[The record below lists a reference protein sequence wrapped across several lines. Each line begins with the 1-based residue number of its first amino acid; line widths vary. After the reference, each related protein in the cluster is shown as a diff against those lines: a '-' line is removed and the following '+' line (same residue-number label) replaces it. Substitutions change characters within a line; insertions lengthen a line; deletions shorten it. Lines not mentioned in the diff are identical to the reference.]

1 MSMSN
6 LSILVIMVKFV
17 HSCKQQFK
25 IIIMQNASYRQVFL
39 LLSVRTSTVATA
51 SKKVS
56 VLNSTDNLPSSSSR

>member
-6 LSILVIMVKFV
+6 LSILVIVVKFV
-17 HSCKQQFK
+17 HACKQYL
-25 IIIMQNASYRQVFL
+25 IIMQNAWYRQVFL
-39 LLSVRTSTVATA
+39 LLAVRTSTVATA